1 MMLAKGTPY
10 LDGLSFPMPLH
21 LPLQVLMEILEGR
34 MVLGV
39 GPPLRWPPAAC
50 SSEPTACGVLAVR
63 SEVID
68 DEMVR
73 AGN

>member
-1 MMLAKGTPY
+1 
-10 LDGLSFPMPLH
+10 
-21 LPLQVLMEILEGR
+21 MEILEGR
-34 MVLGV
+34 EVFGV

-73 AGN
+73 NGNRDWSISKEIQWSGVRVEGQ